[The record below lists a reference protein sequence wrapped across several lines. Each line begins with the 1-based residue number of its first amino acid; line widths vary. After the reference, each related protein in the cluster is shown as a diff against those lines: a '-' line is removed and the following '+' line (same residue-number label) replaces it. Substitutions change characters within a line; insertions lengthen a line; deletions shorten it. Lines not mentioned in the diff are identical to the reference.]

1 MSQTEAQKDQPETL
15 AEVVQRFAE
24 AYAKREAGIG
34 EFHDD
39 EGKLKPD
46 VDHEKYDGH
55 AMEAWCDSHAD
66 LGVLLEELKP
76 FVA

>member
-1 MSQTEAQKDQPETL
+1 MSQAETQNQPETL

-46 VDHEKYDGH
+46 VEHEAYNEH
-55 AMEAWCDSHAD
+55 SIETWCESHAD

-76 FVA
+76 FLA